1 MIYSLINYHNLKMLL
16 TLLLVILGTQ
26 TSKTQQPASES
37 VDVVLL
43 IDSSNTLGRQ
53 GFLSLKNYVNRMIN
67 NLPIGP
73 NKYHLALV
81 QYSDDIHVEFQ
92 LDDFRGKNPMLNHVK
107 KIFSFHGGPL
117 RTGNA
122 IQKIHKTIFKA
133 PRRDRHQVL
142 IVTTSGVSQ
151 DNVEGP
157 ATLMRKDG
165 IKIIALGMQSASQQ
179 ELQSM
184 ATHPFSYHFDTLKDF
199 QKFSSNILSVIESAV
214 AIDESLVSSTAIP
227 PSTTYA
233 HSIPIKVVDCSED
246 LIADVVF
253 VVDEAVSPTN
263 SEYIVSFIQ
272 NTTTSLDVQK
282 SCIRIGIVTYS
293 NEPRVLSQL
302 NTETEIKDLVFKI
315 KSFSPRE
322 GKAKLGA
329 ALNLTREIIFTESA
343 GSRKTEGAEQIAT
356 IITHRPSEDSVT
368 EASSLLLQK
377 GVTVFAISIEGAN
390 ITQLE
395 GVVSYPPNRNIIKVD
410 HFSNLADKSK
420 IFKKKLFKHIHMF
433 FAQAERTEEF
443 RSGCMETEKADIY
456 FLVDGS
462 SSISPSNFIKMK
474 TFLKEV
480 IKLFTIGPD
489 HVRFGVVQFGTLYQT
504 EFELDKYTKI
514 SHVEKAINNII
525 QMGVDTYTG
534 AAIQSMQPLFEK
546 AKKQRDGEVPSYLIV
561 LTDGEA
567 HDNVLEP
574 SKMLRKSAVNI
585 YAIGVKPA
593 NITQLNEIAD
603 SKSKVYYVEQFDSL
617 KNIKNEIV
625 RDICFEKACEKMKAD
640 VMFLV
645 DSSGSISH
653 QDFEKMKKFMQELID
668 KCSVGQDEVQ
678 FGVVQFSSTNKE
690 EFQLNSSKDYIINAI
705 GNMAQMQQNT
715 YTGKALQFVSD
726 YFKPAKGARPSV
738 NKILILLTDGE
749 AHDDVREPASALRKE
764 GVIIY
769 SIGITGA
776 NVTQLVEI
784 SGAPKKMFYLKD
796 YDVLKY
802 IENDIVFRIC
812 SPYNECKRINR
823 LDLVF
828 VIDSS
833 SSIGETNYTLM
844 NNFIIGIVNKSDVG
858 KDHVQFGAVKY
869 SNNPEIM
876 FKLNTYNKRSD
887 IIKFIQDNTLLK
899 GDTYTA
905 KALQLSKGL
914 LTKENGS
921 RIHQGVPQVLMVITD
936 GESHD
941 KAILDST
948 SNELRKKGTIIYA
961 IGIKD
966 ANREELEIMAGSKD
980 YWFYMPSFEGL
991 ESITTNLSNQ
1001 LCIDSRPECDIEAEL
1016 VILTDSRSIPDK
1028 ELKGVK
1034 DFVINLLKS
1043 IINKDNILVGMAQFS
1058 NTLQEV
1064 FQLGAYQN
1072 LPELYSKITN
1082 MSLIT
1087 GDSTLIGRALREV
1100 KTFFKT
1106 SKQRVARSINQKLLI
1121 FTDGR
1126 SDDEFPQAAKD
1137 LRDEGVE
1144 IHAVAV
1150 GNVTDS
1156 KLLQITNSPSRKYK
1170 VDHYSDLKTLVNH
1183 VNKEICKE
1191 TTEAT
1196 CFVDIIIGFDIS
1208 SQKPGN
1214 NLFSKQQHLES
1225 HLPGIIKALTSLS
1238 STSCSK
1244 GKKVQFSVT
1253 ISVENTDKPFWAKFH
1268 HVDDTNIVT
1277 ELRNVIVNRP
1287 SHLNINFLDA
1297 IWNLMKN
1304 VTDIE
1309 NRNTVL
1315 LLFSDGLDDNI
1326 IALGQKSEEFRIQG
1340 LDGLITVSLEGAKYI
1355 DQLQHIEFGKGFGY
1369 NTQLSVD
1376 TENIAMR
1383 LFQYVDQIA
1392 ERKCCCIFC
1401 RCEGEEG
1408 PRGERREKGHKG
1420 TPGFVGH
1427 PGYPGND
1434 GDPGPRGIPGIQGK
1448 QGDIGE
1454 CGTRGRKGQRGL
1466 NGKRGEDGADGVD
1479 GIHGEEG
1486 SLGFP
1491 GLKGEKGDPGEMGN
1505 TGPKGP
1511 PGDLGPKSFQGD
1523 RGEPGQDNNVRGA
1536 KGFKGLSGRMGERGL
1551 KGSDGSAGS
1560 PGNKGAEG
1568 NPGPLGPKG
1577 EEGNPGT
1584 DGLQGDQGVQGS
1596 LGTTGILGVKGEK
1609 GQPGNHGHLGD
1620 IGNEGPKGNQGK
1632 LGSRGN
1638 KGESGEPGE
1647 KGKKGSLGQR
1657 GMQGEEGTVG
1667 FGNIGRK
1674 GRKGIEGFPGDFG
1687 NQGKRGDMGNPGKP
1701 GLKGKRGRMA
1711 PGLVGDDGEL
1721 GTWGYP
1727 GHLGPKGAKGQ
1738 SFYSP
1743 CELIEYVQKHSKIP
1757 KCPAYPTEL
1766 VFALDISQD
1775 ITLQMFEQMKKIVTE
1790 TVNQT
1795 NIRESNCPVGAR
1807 VAVVSYSSNT
1817 NYLIRFTDFQ
1827 SKNKLLQELNRLSLQ
1842 RTTNR
1847 RDIGGSMKF
1856 VARHIFKRTLQGA
1869 NVRKVAV
1876 FFSNGES
1883 DHPDSIGT
1891 AVLEFSALGIQPA
1904 VITFKNIPEITQA
1917 FEMDSTGLFQVIH
1930 LHQKSDLSALK
1941 KLQMCVICYDK
1952 CKPDESCFRTPP
1964 FKPEAYM
1971 DAAFILENTRKISTT
1986 GFEEL
1991 KHFLSRAL
1999 DSFKISTNPK
2009 TSLIGDRIAIV
2020 SHAPLNFQ
2028 FQKEWKLPVKVEFD
2042 LVTYESKRQMKR
2054 HIEKSF
2060 EKLNGEAALGHAI
2073 EWTINHIFSEGLN
2086 QREKKA
2092 IFIISVGETSH
2103 WDKEVLSDAALRAK
2117 CKGYAVFVLSIGPE
2131 YDYIELM
2138 ELASFPLEH
2147 HIVQL
2152 GRIHKAELE
2161 YAVKFLQPL
2170 IHLLKNE
2177 IHIYPHPE
2185 LKRICAKISHQ
2196 KPSTPFDKTPPNK
2209 IHLIDENGSAFPEYL
2224 QSDSLFP
2231 EKMVSNA
2238 YPSIVPWYR
2247 VSTSYSTPI

>member
-1 MIYSLINYHNLKMLL
+1 KMLL

-26 TSKTQQPASES
+26 ASKTQQPASES

-43 IDSSNTLGRQ
+43 IDSSNTFGRQ

-73 NKYHLALV
+73 NKYRLALV
-81 QYSDDIHVEFQ
+81 QYSDDIHAEFQ

-107 KIFSFHGGPL
+107 KTFSFRGGSL

-142 IVTTSGVSQ
+142 IITTSGVSQ
-151 DNVEGP
+151 DNVQGP
-157 ATLMRKDG
+157 ATLMREDG
-165 IKIIALGMQSASQQ
+165 VKIIALGMLNASEQ
-179 ELQSM
+179 ELKSM
-184 ATHPFSYHFDTLKDF
+184 ATHPFSYHFDTLKDL
-199 QKFSSNILSVIESAV
+199 QKFSSNILKETVKKRELIMCVLFFAV
-214 AIDESLVSSTAIP
+214 A
-227 PSTTYA
+227 
-233 HSIPIKVVDCSED
+233 DCSDD

-253 VVDEAVSPTN
+253 VVDAAVLPTN
-263 SEYIVSFIQ
+263 SEYIVSFLQ

-282 SCIRIGIVTYS
+282 SCIRIGLVTYS
-293 NEPRVLSQL
+293 NEPRILSQL
-302 NTETEIKDLVFKI
+302 NTETEIKDLIFKI

-329 ALNLTREIIFTESA
+329 ALNFTREIIFTESA
-343 GSRKTEGAEQIAT
+343 GSRRTEGVEQIAT

-390 ITQLE
+390 ITQLG

-420 IFKKKLFKHIHMF
+420 IFEKKLFKHIHML
-433 FAQAERTEEF
+433 FAEAERTEEF

-456 FLVDGS
+456 FLIDGS

-504 EFELDKYTKI
+504 EFELDKYMKI
-514 SHVEKAINNII
+514 SHLEKAINNII

-534 AAIQSMQPLFEK
+534 AAIWSMQPLFEK
-546 AKKQRDGEVPSYLIV
+546 AKKQRGGKVPCYLIV

-603 SKSKVYYVEQFDSL
+603 TESKVYYVEQFDSL

-625 RDICFEKACEKMKAD
+625 QDICSEKACEKMKAD

-653 QDFEKMKKFMQELID
+653 QDFEKMKKFMQELVD
-668 KCSVGQDEVQ
+668 KCSVGLDEVQ

-705 GNMAQMQQNT
+705 RNMAQMEQNT

-749 AHDDVREPASALRKE
+749 AHDNVREPASALRKE

-784 SGAPKKMFYLKD
+784 SGAPNNMFYLKD

-802 IENDIVFRIC
+802 IEKDIMFRIC
-812 SPYNECKRINR
+812 SPYKLDECKRINR

-833 SSIGETNYTLM
+833 SSIGETNYILM
-844 NNFIIGIVNKSDVG
+844 SNFIIGIVNKSDVG
-858 KDHVQFGAVKY
+858 KEHVQFGAVKY

-876 FKLNTYNKRSD
+876 FKLNTYSKRSD

-905 KALQLSKGL
+905 KALQLSKSL

-941 KAILDST
+941 RAILDSV

-991 ESITTNLSNQ
+991 ENITTNLSNQ
-1001 LCIDSRPECDIEAEL
+1001 LSEL
-1016 VILTDSRSIPDK
+1016 VILADSRSIPDK

-1087 GDSTLIGRALREV
+1087 GGSTLIGRALREV

-1106 SKQRVARSINQKLLI
+1106 SKQRVARSVNQKLLI

-1126 SDDEFPQAAKD
+1126 SDDEFPQAAKK

-1196 CFVDIIIGFDIS
+1196 CFVDIIIGFDMS

-1214 NLFSKQQHLES
+1214 NLFSKQHHLEIY
-1225 HLPGIIKALTSLS
+1225 LPDIIKGLTSLS

-1244 GKKVQFSVT
+1244 DKKAQFSVT

-1268 HVDDTNIVT
+1268 YVDDTNIVT
-1277 ELRNVIVNRP
+1277 ELRNVVVNRP
-1287 SHLNINFLDA
+1287 SHLNTDFLDA
-1297 IWNLMKN
+1297 IWNLVKN

-1309 NRNTVL
+1309 NRNTVIYFHL
-1315 LLFSDGLDDNI
+1315 N
-1326 IALGQKSEEFRIQG
+1326 R
-1340 LDGLITVSLEGAKYI
+1340 LDGLITVALEGAKDI

-1369 NTQLSVD
+1369 NTQLSID
-1376 TENIAMR
+1376 TENVAMR
-1383 LFQYVDQIA
+1383 LFQYMDQIA
-1392 ERKCCCIFC
+1392 EQKCCCIFC

-1408 PRGERREKGHKG
+1408 PRGKRREKGHRYAYVTHFCLLCFVVLSTFVTLKSPKKG
-1420 TPGFVGH
+1420 RIIN
-1427 PGYPGND
+1427 YP
-1434 GDPGPRGIPGIQGK
+1434 
-1448 QGDIGE
+1448 
-1454 CGTRGRKGQRGL
+1454 
-1466 NGKRGEDGADGVD
+1466 KRLSSNIVD
-1479 GIHGEEG
+1479 CYLWARYDYFYNLIC
-1486 SLGFP
+1486 FP
-1491 GLKGEKGDPGEMGN
+1491 G
-1505 TGPKGP
+1505 
-1511 PGDLGPKSFQGD
+1511 
-1523 RGEPGQDNNVRGA
+1523 
-1536 KGFKGLSGRMGERGL
+1536 
-1551 KGSDGSAGS
+1551 
-1560 PGNKGAEG
+1560 
-1568 NPGPLGPKG
+1568 
-1577 EEGNPGT
+1577 
-1584 DGLQGDQGVQGS
+1584 
-1596 LGTTGILGVKGEK
+1596 
-1609 GQPGNHGHLGD
+1609 
-1620 IGNEGPKGNQGK
+1620 
-1632 LGSRGN
+1632 
-1638 KGESGEPGE
+1638 
-1647 KGKKGSLGQR
+1647 
-1657 GMQGEEGTVG
+1657 
-1667 FGNIGRK
+1667 
-1674 GRKGIEGFPGDFG
+1674 
-1687 NQGKRGDMGNPGKP
+1687 
-1701 GLKGKRGRMA
+1701 
-1711 PGLVGDDGEL
+1711 
-1721 GTWGYP
+1721 
-1727 GHLGPKGAKGQ
+1727 
-1738 SFYSP
+1738 
-1743 CELIEYVQKHSKIP
+1743 IP

-1775 ITLQMFEQMKKIVTE
+1775 TNPEIFEEMKKTVIDI
-1790 TVNQT
+1790 VNQT

-1827 SKNKLLQELNRLSLQ
+1827 SKDKLLQELNRLYLQ

-1847 RDIGGSMKF
+1847 RDIGGSMRF
-1856 VARHIFKRTLQGA
+1856 VARHLFKRTLQGA

-1904 VITFKNIPEITQA
+1904 VISFKNIPEITQA

-1930 LHQKSDLSALK
+1930 LHQKSDYLSVLER
-1941 KLQMCVICYDK
+1941 LQMCVICYDK
-1952 CKPDESCFRTPP
+1952 CRPDESCFRTPL
-1964 FKPEAYM
+1964 FEPEAYM
-1971 DAAFILENTRKISTT
+1971 DAAFILENSRKISIT

-1999 DSFKISTNPK
+1999 DSFEISTNPK
-2009 TSLIGDRIAIV
+2009 TSLIGDRIAVV
-2020 SHAPLNFQ
+2020 SHAPPNFQ
-2028 FQKEWKLPVKVEFD
+2028 FQRQELSVKIEFD
-2042 LVTYESKRQMKR
+2042 LVTYESKKQMKR

-2060 EKLNGEAALGHAI
+2060 QKLNGEAALGHAI
-2073 EWTINHIFSEGLN
+2073 KWTIDNIFSEGRN

-2117 CKGYAVFVLSIGPE
+2117 CEGYAVFVLSVGPQ

-2138 ELASFPLEH
+2138 ELSSLPLEH

-2161 YAVKFLQPL
+2161 YAVKFLKPL
-2170 IHLLKNE
+2170 IHLLKSKLSRFITRKTE
-2177 IHIYPHPE
+2177 II
-2185 LKRICAKISHQ
+2185 LKKRLIQSYLMQIKRH
-2196 KPSTPFDKTPPNK
+2196 KTWVEFFGLSCK
-2209 IHLIDENGSAFPEYL
+2209 
-2224 QSDSLFP
+2224 
-2231 EKMVSNA
+2231 VS
-2238 YPSIVPWYR
+2238 
-2247 VSTSYSTPI
+2247 